1 MSTVDLTQ
9 DSFQAAVEGDKTL
22 IIDFWAPW
30 CGPCKQFAP
39 AYEAVAAKHEDI
51 TFAKVNTE
59 EEQELASAMRI
70 RSIPTIMVFRER
82 VLLFQHSGALSESQL
97 EDLVTQVKAVNMEE
111 VHAEIAAQQQQA
123 DQDQA

>member
-9 DSFQAAVEGDKTL
+9 DTFQAAVEGDNTL

-39 AYEAVAAKHEDI
+39 TFESIAAKHTDI

-59 EEQELASAMRI
+59 DEQELASAMRI

-97 EDLVTQVKAVNMEE
+97 EELVEQVKAVNMAE
-111 VHAEIAAQQQQA
+111 VHAEIAAQQNKQA
-123 DQDQA
+123 

>member
-9 DSFQAAVEGDKTL
+9 DTFQAAVEGDKTL

-39 AYEAVAAKHEDI
+39 TFEAAAAKNDDI
-51 TFAKVNTE
+51 TFAKINTE
-59 EEQELASAMRI
+59 DEQELASAMRI

-97 EDLVTQVKAVNMEE
+97 DELITQVRDVNMEE
-111 VHAEIAAQQQQA
+111 VHAQIAAQQQDTQA
-123 DQDQA
+123 

>member
-9 DSFQAAVEGDKTL
+9 DTFQAAIESDDTL

-39 AYEAVAAKHEDI
+39 TFEAAAAKHDDI
-51 TFAKVNTE
+51 VFAKINTE

-70 RSIPTIMVFRER
+70 RSIPPIMVFRER
-82 VLLFQHSGALSESQL
+82 VLLFQHSGALAESQL
-97 EDLVTQVKAVNMEE
+97 EELITQVKAVDMAE
-111 VHAEIAAQQQQA
+111 VHAQIAAQQNTPQA
-123 DQDQA
+123 